1 MYLVPQKSTKDPR
14 ITQKGRFSA
23 WLIKARS
30 DGANAKWFQSVGR
43 RYFTLDFDKR
53 LFYYT
58 HTESRQ
64 AQASTP
70 IKFADILGAHLGH
83 NFDPDPDCGQHGFS
97 RPFRRHLPGTFPFTV
112 RTKGKRLRLEAE
124 EEPDAFQ
131 WISLLNAAHRIGA
144 EVDLLQSL
152 PAKRSEPAR
161 SRHGWSVSDPGHPS
175 CSTPGIAY
183 GEHPAAAAPNGAFLA
198 SAFACQTSCATNP
211 MCKKFTWK
219 RDGTDA
225 CWLIFDA
232 DATATSDPTAIS
244 GPPICEAKVEKSLE
258 VQLKA
263 AAKVHKKQTDEVFI
277 GAKKGATLVAS
288 PGSSSDNSWLYSA
301 AGIIGLGNSW
311 LPSTP
316 AKEEKVP
323 SAVSTPS
330 RDVSTVVSES
340 STPSIDSR
348 SLDLERAIAGT
359 ETSEKHE
366 AEEMDETIHCATEST
381 GIEASFR
388 RMVPPLRPSFRAA
401 MRVMRRTV
409 AVKTPASW
417 VATARRKAWLVQPE
431 PRLIF
436 SCSDLQE
443 LFRDC
448 AEELLWKL
456 PDATSQELAL
466 VASAY
471 SKLRAYDATLF
482 RHVAAYSM
490 RQAEERPPRATA
502 RCFIRAQRLLGGL
515 ADLSTISVVHG
526 AVAAS
531 KAAHHAVARQLLEA
545 LTRRFV
551 MLLRRE
557 QVTAHQVAVMA
568 RAFLEAGLRKFRLR
582 STVRPRL
589 VPEDSETA
597 VAAAQ
602 GDRSQLQ
609 QLSAAAEALVA
620 LQLNQET
627 EFKLKE
633 TWRHGPAGQR

>member
-144 EVDLLQSL
+144 EVDLLQS
-152 PAKRSEPAR
+152 
-161 SRHGWSVSDPGHPS
+161 
-175 CSTPGIAY
+175 
-183 GEHPAAAAPNGAFLA
+183 
-198 SAFACQTSCATNP
+198 
-211 MCKKFTWK
+211 
-219 RDGTDA
+219 
-225 CWLIFDA
+225 
-232 DATATSDPTAIS
+232 
-244 GPPICEAKVEKSLE
+244 
-258 VQLKA
+258 
-263 AAKVHKKQTDEVFI
+263 
-277 GAKKGATLVAS
+277 
-288 PGSSSDNSWLYSA
+288 
-301 AGIIGLGNSW
+301 NSW

-381 GIEASFR
+381 GIEASGMDCTLPSCRLKPSDFGFEEDEVFSEDGATTAAFVPGSDESDASDSGCEDTGFVGGYSATEG
-388 RMVPPLRPSFRAA
+388 MVGSTRAAADLQLLRP
-401 MRVMRRTV
+401 
-409 AVKTPASW
+409 PGG
-417 VATARRKAWLVQPE
+417 P
-431 PRLIF
+431 
-436 SCSDLQE
+436 
-443 LFRDC
+443 
-448 AEELLWKL
+448 KL
-456 PDATSQELAL
+456 GRE
-466 VASAY
+466 
-471 SKLRAYDATLF
+471 
-482 RHVAAYSM
+482 
-490 RQAEERPPRATA
+490 
-502 RCFIRAQRLLGGL
+502 AQRISFDLRLL
-515 ADLSTISVVHG
+515 HRE
-526 AVAAS
+526 
-531 KAAHHAVARQLLEA
+531 VARSC
-545 LTRRFV
+545 
-551 MLLRRE
+551 
-557 QVTAHQVAVMA
+557 
-568 RAFLEAGLRKFRLR
+568 RLPAR
-582 STVRPRL
+582 STSVL
-589 VPEDSETA
+589 E
-597 VAAAQ
+597 
-602 GDRSQLQ
+602 
-609 QLSAAAEALVA
+609 
-620 LQLNQET
+620 
-627 EFKLKE
+627 
-633 TWRHGPAGQR
+633 